1 MKEKNIEV
9 LRNNRQNNFLK
20 QYFMSKLLAG
30 ILLVLIIIAVVI
42 GVYKYVD
49 FPTKTRKIGFEDIGE
64 LATQSA
70 YCTEVNVTEASRKL
84 FGVDIPFTQSK
95 YIYSYD
101 IVIKAGYN
109 FEEIKWEE
117 VGTTIKVKLPE
128 AQILSSDID
137 MDSFEI
143 YHEDESIFRKIT
155 MDENNEAIKT
165 MKENAEKDAV
175 VNGLLDNA
183 RSNAETILTGF
194 FANEY
199 DLKEYRVVFED
210 K

>member
-42 GVYKYVD
+42 RVYKYVD

-175 VNGLLDNA
+175 ANGLLDNA